1 MGSFTTNHR
10 KQSSVGVCRISFLP
24 FPSSILV
31 SRGLDDTLL
40 ENCLGPVTGSY
51 ENVVRMLRCRRLAG
65 KRTGK

>member
-1 MGSFTTNHR
+1 MAISKRSGNSL
-10 KQSSVGVCRISFLP
+10 VCRISFLP

-51 ENVVRMLRCRRLAG
+51 ENVVRMLRCRRL
-65 KRTGK
+65 KRRADPTV